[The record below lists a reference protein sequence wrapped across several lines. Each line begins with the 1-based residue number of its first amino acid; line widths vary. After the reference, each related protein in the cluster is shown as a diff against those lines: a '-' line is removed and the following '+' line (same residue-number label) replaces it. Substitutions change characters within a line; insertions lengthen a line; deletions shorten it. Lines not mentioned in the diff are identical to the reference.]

1 MRKIFLQLMLIVS
14 LSGLGPLAVLAAMNS
29 SNYQIWADVVSVG
42 GGEDGI
48 SASYYLYDTLGEGII
63 GRSSSTN
70 YSSRA
75 GFREMIK
82 DSSVNVLTLT
92 LGSSALD
99 LGNLSTTATGSGSH
113 TISVETNSA
122 TGLSVTFSGATLTC
136 GACSGT
142 NTITAIGA
150 IATASSAGSSQF
162 GFNVIYDSG
171 DSTAASQSPYDTAGL
186 YAFNSGDEV
195 ISASSAMSSGAT
207 FDATYIANISGSETA
222 GSYSSTITY
231 TATANF

>member
-1 MRKIFLQLMLIVS
+1 MRKIIFKLILIIA
-14 LSGLGPLAVLAAMNS
+14 LSNFGSGAVLAAMNS

-82 DSSVNVLTLT
+82 DASVNVLTLT

-99 LGNLSTTATGSGSH
+99 LGNLSTGATGSGSH
-113 TISVETNSA
+113 TVSVETNSP
-122 TGLSVTFSGATLTC
+122 TGLSVTFSGTTLTC

-150 IATASSAGSSQF
+150 VAAVSSAGSSQF

-171 DSTAASQSPYDTAGL
+171 DSTAVAQSPYAAAGL

-195 ISASSAMSSGAT
+195 ISAGSAMSSGAI
-207 FDATYIANISGSETA
+207 FDANYIANISGSETA
-222 GSYSSTITY
+222 GSYSSAITY